1 MTLRERHF
9 EYTKNNFGFDAYWR
23 FLPNNRLGVGWD
35 YWDIKQNRHDY
46 DKMRTNRLFVEWK
59 NTSLPNLS
67 GRLKY
72 TYFQRRS
79 DFLLGDAGVD
89 ANDPAFLE
97 RFTSRFDLS
106 SLDRNEIK
114 LIGDW
119 SPMPLL
125 DFSLEATWKDN
136 KYKDIT
142 LGRTSDRREDI
153 YLSASW
159 GDPVEGSHHRLRR
172 LRAHHATIRTTAR
185 SASARAIARP
195 ARTASIRAL
204 RPRRRHST
212 GPRET
217 GTTTGSS
224 ASAPTGRRPSA

>member
-1 MTLRERHF
+1 MPTGDSCRTTASAAAGTTGTSTR
-9 EYTKNNFGFDAYWR
+9 TGTTTTR
-23 FLPNNRLGVGWD
+23 S
-35 YWDIKQNRHDY
+35 
-46 DKMRTNRLFVEWK
+46 RTNRLFVEWK

-79 DFLLGDAGVD
+79 DFLLGNAGVD

-106 SLDRNEIK
+106 SVDRNEVK

-136 KYKDIT
+136 NYKDIT

-159 GDPVEGSHHRLRR
+159 GDPSKVRITGFGDYERITYDSNHRNVGVGSCDSK
-172 LRAHHATIRTTAR
+172 TGPNCFDP
-185 SASARAIARP
+185 SAPPSSSSFNWSAR
-195 ARTASIRAL
+195 T
-204 RPRRRHST
+204 
-212 GPRET
+212 T